1 MVLVFGGTTEG
12 KQAIEVLTQL
22 QQPFIY
28 STKTEIQAELPDFA
42 TYRYGALDIEGLKEF
57 IKQEGITCIVN
68 ASHPFAIQ
76 LHNTVDQVAILTQI
90 PVYRLQREFP
100 EHSRHPLVQ
109 YLDNYNQIIELI
121 NAKYKGKTS
130 LFLTGVQSI
139 RTLESIWQSNPSF
152 FRILDR
158 QSSIDLAMDSNY
170 AYNRLILGLPNKN
183 KADEIELIK
192 ELGID
197 LIFTKE
203 SGHSGSLSVKIDS
216 AIDCGI
222 PIYILKKPDLPKSFK
237 LVNNKKELKMS
248 LEREGN
254 KIE

>member
-28 STKTEIQAELPDFA
+28 STKTEIKPELPDFT
-42 TYRYGALDIEGLKEF
+42 TYRYGALDVEGL
-57 IKQEGITCIVN
+57 QELINQEKIRCIVN
-68 ASHPFAIQ
+68 ASHPFATQ
-76 LHNTVDQVAILTQI
+76 LHETVDIAAKLTNI
-90 PVYRLQREFP
+90 PVFRLQREFP

-109 YLDNYNQIIELI
+109 YLDTYNQIIELI
-121 NAKYKGKTS
+121 NAKYKSKTS

-139 RTLESIWQSNPSF
+139 AKLEPIWQSNPSF

-158 QSSIDLAMDSNY
+158 QSSIELAMESNY
-170 AYNRLILGLPNKN
+170 AYNQLILGLPNKN

-192 ELGID
+192 ELSID

-203 SGHSGSLSVKIDS
+203 SGNSGSLSVKIES
-216 AIDCGI
+216 AIECGI

-237 LVNNKKELKMS
+237 LVNNKEELKMS
-248 LEREGN
+248 LERGVG
-254 KIE
+254 K